1 MIMNKII
8 TLISAVLLLCNLS
21 SYSQSGFPNIIEKE
35 NELYYE
41 VHGTYKRSV
50 KKTQFNNAKLIR
62 DVVSGY
68 PSNWISSYVSV
79 EIIGTCA
86 GKVVKAL
93 GLNEKLTAEQ
103 IQILNS
109 IDLASNLVINVKY
122 MYNDFGRNKLENSE
136 MHVEMT
142 VVPEVEAEFIGG
154 DKQLIDYLKHN
165 SYSKL
170 PTKKPNDFRGAI
182 IKFTI
187 NEGGDV
193 INARTTQK
201 WGDIKTDQMLLDL
214 IKNMPKWKPAI
225 NTNGVKVKQDF
236 VFSVGAGGC

>member
-1 MIMNKII
+1 MNKII
-8 TLISAVLLLCNLS
+8 TLISAVLLLNNFS
-21 SYSQSGFPNIIEKE
+21 SYSQSGFPTIGME
-35 NELYYE
+35 NEMYYE
-41 VHGTYKRSV
+41 VHGTYRRSV
-50 KKTQFNNAKLIR
+50 KKSQFSNAKLIR

-86 GKVVKAL
+86 GKVVKAS

-103 IQILNS
+103 IQILNT
-109 IDLASNLVINVKY
+109 IDLAANLVVNVKY
-122 MYNDFGRNKLENSE
+122 IYNDFGRNKQENND

-142 VVPEVEAEFIGG
+142 VVPEIEAEFIGG
-154 DKQLIDYLKHN
+154 EKLLINYLKLN
-165 SYSKL
+165 NYSKL
-170 PTKKPNDFRGAI
+170 PSKKPSDFKGAV

-193 INARTTQK
+193 INVRTTQK
-201 WGDIKTDQMLLDL
+201 WGDAKTDQLLFDL
-214 IKNMPKWKPAI
+214 ISKMPKWKPAV
-225 NTNGVKVKQDF
+225 NANGVKVKQDF

>member
-8 TLISAVLLLCNLS
+8 TLISGVLLLCNLS

-103 IQILNS
+103 IQILNT

-154 DKQLIDYLKHN
+154 EKQLISYLKLN

-170 PTKKPNDFRGAI
+170 PTKKPNDFKGAV

-187 NEGGDV
+187 NEGGYV
-193 INARTTQK
+193 INVRTTQK
-201 WGDIKTDQMLLDL
+201 WGDAKTDQMLLDL

>member
-1 MIMNKII
+1 MNRVII
-8 TLISAVLLLCNLS
+8 IISSVFLLNS
-21 SYSQSGFPNIIEKE
+21 FSGFSQTAFPNNIIEKE
-35 NELYYE
+35 KELFYE

-50 KKTQFNNAKLIR
+50 KKSQFNNAKLIR

-79 EIIGTCA
+79 EILGTCA
-86 GKVVKAL
+86 GKVVKAF

-103 IQILNS
+103 IQILNN

-122 MYNDFGRNKLENSE
+122 MYNDFGRNKLENNE

-142 VVPEVEAEFIGG
+142 IVPEVEAEFIGEE
-154 DKQLIDYLKHN
+154 KQLIEYLKRN

-170 PTKKPNDFRGAI
+170 PTKKPNDFRGAV

-187 NEGGDV
+187 NEGGEV
-193 INARTTQK
+193 INAKTTQK
-201 WGDIKTDQMLLDL
+201 WGDAKTDQLLIDL
-214 IKNMPKWKPAI
+214 INNMPKWKPAV
-225 NTNGVKVKQDF
+225 NSNGIKVKQDF

>member
-1 MIMNKII
+1 MNKII
-8 TLISAVLLLCNLS
+8 TLISGVLLLCNLI

-79 EIIGTCA
+79 EMIGTCA
-86 GKVVKAL
+86 GKVVKAY
-93 GLNEKLTAEQ
+93 GLNEKLTTEQ
-103 IQILNS
+103 IQILNT

-154 DKQLIDYLKHN
+154 EKQLISYLKLN

-170 PTKKPNDFRGAI
+170 PTKKPNDFKGAV

-201 WGDIKTDQMLLDL
+201 WGDAKTDQMLLDL

>member
-1 MIMNKII
+1 M
-8 TLISAVLLLCNLS
+8 
-21 SYSQSGFPNIIEKE
+21 
-35 NELYYE
+35 
-41 VHGTYKRSV
+41 
-50 KKTQFNNAKLIR
+50 
-62 DVVSGY
+62 
-68 PSNWISSYVSV
+68 
-79 EIIGTCA
+79 
-86 GKVVKAL
+86 

-103 IQILNS
+103 IQILNT

-154 DKQLIDYLKHN
+154 EKQLISYLKLN

-170 PTKKPNDFRGAI
+170 PTKKPNDFKGAV

-187 NEGGDV
+187 NEGGYV
-193 INARTTQK
+193 INVRTTQK
-201 WGDIKTDQMLLDL
+201 WGDAKTDQMLLDL

>member
-1 MIMNKII
+1 MNKII
-8 TLISAVLLLCNLS
+8 TLISAVLLLNTFS
-21 SYSQSGFPNIIEKE
+21 SYSQSGFPSIGME
-35 NELYYE
+35 NEMYYE
-41 VHGTYKRSV
+41 VHGTYRRSV
-50 KKTQFNNAKLIR
+50 KKSQFNNAKLIR

-86 GKVVKAL
+86 GKVVKAS

-103 IQILNS
+103 IQILNT
-109 IDLASNLVINVKY
+109 IDLAANLVVNVKY
-122 MYNDFGRNKLENSE
+122 IYNDFGRNKQENND

-142 VVPEVEAEFIGG
+142 VVPEIEAEFIGG
-154 DKQLIDYLKHN
+154 EKLLINYLKLN

-170 PTKKPNDFRGAI
+170 PTKKPSDFKGAV

-187 NEGGDV
+187 NESGDV
-193 INARTTQK
+193 INVRTTQK
-201 WGDIKTDQMLLDL
+201 WGDAKTDQLLFDL
-214 IKNMPKWKPAI
+214 ISKMPKWKPAV
-225 NTNGVKVKQDF
+225 NANGVKVKQDF

>member
-1 MIMNKII
+1 MNKII
-8 TLISAVLLLCNLS
+8 ALISAVLLLNTFS
-21 SYSQSGFPNIIEKE
+21 SYSQSGFPSIGME
-35 NELYYE
+35 NEMYYE
-41 VHGTYKRSV
+41 VHGTYRRSV
-50 KKTQFNNAKLIR
+50 KKSQFNNAKLIR

-86 GKVVKAL
+86 GKVVKAS

-103 IQILNS
+103 IQILNT
-109 IDLASNLVINVKY
+109 IDLAANLVVNVKY
-122 MYNDFGRNKLENSE
+122 IYNDFGRNKQENND

-142 VVPEVEAEFIGG
+142 VVPEIEAEFIGG
-154 DKQLIDYLKHN
+154 EKLLINYLKLN

-170 PTKKPNDFRGAI
+170 PTKKPSDFKGAV

-187 NEGGDV
+187 NESGDV
-193 INARTTQK
+193 INVRTTQK
-201 WGDIKTDQMLLDL
+201 WGDAKTDQLLFDL
-214 IKNMPKWKPAI
+214 ISKMPKWKPAV
-225 NTNGVKVKQDF
+225 NANGVKVKQDF